1 MPANLN
7 ALFKRINERLE
18 ALEAVVHNLRVDIR
32 AVSGSNPSLA
42 GVVDQADVV
51 TSAKG
56 VQQKVGRSKLT
67 LPRKPNAGSGS
78 REGPETSGRDR

>member
-32 AVSGSNPSLA
+32 AVSGSNPSLE
-42 GVVDQADVV
+42 
-51 TSAKG
+51 G